1 MLITPQMI
9 AAVAADISKQFVNH
23 STGDVA
29 AWISCD
35 LPAPPPP
42 PPSPLAAGEK
52 IDGEGATEPAAGAR
66 LSDATWQRSGAR
78 SACDPT
84 QVLPEQQVLYLV
96 ELQPKAAYYLHYPIE
111 FYGCLYTSVA
121 ASDRSRSN
129 FTTLTGVCVCVCAC
143 ACACT
148 VLSHFRRLLHT
159 ASCPPSRWP

>member
-9 AAVAADISKQFVNH
+9 TAVAADISKQFVNH

-66 LSDATWQRSGAR
+66 LSDATWQRSGATSR

-111 FYGCLYTSVA
+111 FYGCYIPA
-121 ASDRSRSN
+121 
-129 FTTLTGVCVCVCAC
+129 
-143 ACACT
+143 
-148 VLSHFRRLLHT
+148 LLQVIAVDPILQH
-159 ASCPPSRWP
+159 